1 MKSSQEVVKKV
12 DGREWQFTA
21 PIPENLEEATGIY
34 GEQGVFD
41 LFQAQ
46 LKVKFQN
53 VARNKFDA
61 GETVETVEDEVQKW
75 RPGAGGKTSMKKQ
88 ATELLF
94 EKAHVM
100 DQDDELKTVVRAAFI
115 DGDFKTVIGSLEN
128 A

>member
-1 MKSSQEVVKKV
+1 MKSSQEVVKKS

-21 PIPENLEEATGIY
+21 PMPESLEEATSIY

-61 GETVETVEDEVQKW
+61 GESVETVEEEVQKW
-75 RPGAGGKTSMKKQ
+75 RPGAGGKTSMRKQ
-88 ATELLF
+88 ATDLLF
-94 EKAHVM
+94 DKAHIM
-100 DQDDELKTVVRAAFI
+100 DQDDELKSSVRSAYI
-115 DGDFKTVIGSLEN
+115 DGDFKTVIEKLEN